1 MTAVTEL
8 NPADRRE
15 GRPFTPEEGANMRE
29 EEPFTPEESADRPGE
44 EPFTPEDR
52 LKLRAWVIRRHNAY
66 EGLALEIAGLESGQL
81 ANGLQSD
88 VTYEKLRRA
97 RQKYEEAQGVLKAL
111 VDIC

>member
-1 MTAVTEL
+1 MTEVTEL
-8 NPADRRE
+8 NTPDRHE
-15 GRPFTPEEGANMRE
+15 GQPFAMEEYANARE
-29 EEPFTPEESADRPGE
+29 EQ
-44 EPFTPEDR
+44 PFTPEDR

-66 EGLALEIAGLESGQL
+66 VGLAMEIAGLESGKS

-97 RQKYEEAQGVLKAL
+97 RQKYEEAQGVLQAL

>member
-15 GRPFTPEEGANMRE
+15 GQ
-29 EEPFTPEESADRPGE
+29 
-44 EPFTPEDR
+44 PFTPEDR
-52 LKLRAWVIRRHNAY
+52 LKFHAWVIRRYSAY
-66 EGLALEIAGLESGQL
+66 VGLALEIAGLESGKS

-88 VTYEKLRRA
+88 VTYEKLHRA
-97 RQKYEEAQGVLKAL
+97 RQKYEEAQGVPQAL